1 MGTPSVLVWTLSVMF
16 GFIQDR
22 GVFPP
27 QMQADLSV
35 DGNAVSA
42 PKAGVLPYVALA
54 GGVLTATIAY
64 VIFWT

>member
-1 MGTPSVLVWTLSVMF
+1 MF